1 VTSMGLTLPR
11 ICALRAA
18 NALGHRMANRKPFF
32 AGKSAAFR
40 PCRAPA
46 YMRFY
51 SLFTHSAAPS
61 FVVTTNPLHTSF
73 TYRES
78 LMPALN
84 STEVTPSVRRPL
96 TPWELPKL
104 LTPMHRYRQGKKHCA
119 KERSH
124 YPAILS
130 FVYRN
135 RFAIAN
141 QIQHRFSEILKSD
154 RTTRRHLEELESLGF
169 LATAP
174 ARGVSPLF
182 PKVYYV
188 TGRGVRKI
196 QESLERK
203 GKPWKHS
210 RIDRRSRDA
219 GEGYAAEHI
228 VHEILI
234 TEFLLSLWQ
243 TVQARPDLELLT
255 VQRRSLVKHLA
266 FRVII
271 GNRKTRLIPDAM
283 FLFRQ
288 QGGGMCCCFL
298 ELDNGTMNQKQLRVK
313 FARYAAWAES
323 ATGKQFL
330 IDLYQRHGANEP
342 RPMFRILVVV
352 RSRSGTS
359 DDDRRNELLAGTTDL
374 SDNMRNRLW
383 LMTASDFSG
392 RSNDQFPFEATFWL
406 RASEVKSHRL
416 RT

>member
-1 VTSMGLTLPR
+1 
-11 ICALRAA
+11 
-18 NALGHRMANRKPFF
+18 
-32 AGKSAAFR
+32 
-40 PCRAPA
+40 
-46 YMRFY
+46 
-51 SLFTHSAAPS
+51 
-61 FVVTTNPLHTSF
+61 
-73 TYRES
+73 
-78 LMPALN
+78 MPTLN
-84 STEVTPSVRRPL
+84 STEVTPSIRRPL

-135 RFAIAN
+135 RFAVAN
-141 QIQHRFSEILKSD
+141 QIQRRFSEILKSD
-154 RTTRRHLEELESLGF
+154 RTARRHLEELESLGL

-243 TVQARPDLELLT
+243 TAQARPDLELLT
-255 VQRRSLVKHLA
+255 VQRRSLVKHPA
-266 FRVII
+266 FQVTV
-271 GNRKTRLIPDAM
+271 GGRKGRLIPDAM

-288 QGGGMCCCFL
+288 HGNGMCCCFL
-298 ELDNGTMNQKQLRVK
+298 ELDNGTMNQKQLRAK

-323 ATGKQFL
+323 AVGKQFL
-330 IDLYQRHGANEP
+330 IDLYQRHGAKEP
-342 RPMFRILVVV
+342 RPVFRVLAVA
-352 RSRSGTS
+352 RSRTGF
-359 DDDRRNELLAGTTDL
+359 DDERRLARLLASILDALPAIRDCLWLTTAAKLAAQQRNELPLDGSFWFLA
-374 SDNMRNRLW
+374 RNL
-383 LMTASDFSG
+383 TKG
-392 RSNDQFPFEATFWL
+392 
-406 RASEVKSHRL
+406 HRI
-416 RT
+416 